1 MKYIVPSFDF
11 YRYKQLKR
19 EEKLKEYCGVFVT
32 NRLTNVYRADLVED
46 KSISNSDT
54 LHRHTCEIKS
64 GINYFA
70 IRWHTHPNK
79 FYPSIQD
86 LFSLYKNPLRYVEV
100 IYTREGIW
108 VIKKDADF
116 RLKDITKEE
125 YQRYYEYEKIL
136 YILSH
141 EKFKSH
147 TLHNCYDQVIEPNG
161 GRYATPLALFFI
173 NHQYKDMIENM
184 FELKIEFYK
193 ENQVKPEQVK
203 PEQVKPEQ
211 VIEIDCDLD
220 QNHPLLTTGMP
231 IKLDKTL
238 TIMGD
243 TNLYPF
249 LLKYYSDEY
258 VIENLDYS
266 FLIENNEDKENQ
278 PPFENLPKKSKYE
291 HKLRSTRRSKS
302 RKHRSNQRTRKNRS
316 KSRKNRSIIR
326 NGDEPRKNRSIIR
339 NGAESRSRVKNSK
352 RR

>member
-19 EEKLKEYCGVFVT
+19 EEKLKEYCGVFIT
-32 NRLTNVYRADLVED
+32 NGYTTDLVED

-100 IYTREGIW
+100 IYSREGIW
-108 VIKKDADF
+108 VIQKDVDF
-116 RLKDITKEE
+116 TFKEITKEE
-125 YQRYYEYEKIL
+125 YQCYYEYEKIL

-147 TLHNCYDQVIEPNG
+147 TLHNCYDQIIEPNG
-161 GRYATPLALFFI
+161 GRYVTPLALFFI
-173 NHQYKDMIENM
+173 NHQYKDMIENI
-184 FELKIEFYK
+184 FHLKIEFYK
-193 ENQVKPEQVK
+193 EEQVK
-203 PEQVKPEQ
+203 PEQVLE
-211 VIEIDCDLD
+211 IECDLVE
-220 QNHPLLTTGMP
+220 NHPLLTTGMP

-238 TIMGD
+238 ALMED

-249 LLKYYSDEY
+249 LLKYYTDEY

-266 FLIENNEDKENQ
+266 FLIENNEDQENQ
-278 PPFENLPKKSKYE
+278 PPSENLPKKSKYE
-291 HKLRSTRRSKS
+291 HKLRSKRSSKQRSKRSSNRRSKQ
-302 RKHRSNQRTRKNRS
+302 RSKSRKNRS
-316 KSRKNRSIIR
+316 KSRKNRSKSRKRGSIRR
-326 NGDEPRKNRSIIR
+326 NGGEP
-339 NGAESRSRVKNSK
+339 RSRVKNSK